1 MTGETTFLMDRQL
14 TKTWDAFGE
23 YVGDFPEAG
32 KPRHL
37 AHFGMTVKPTPH
49 QQFDLHVGVGLS
61 SAAVDHF
68 IGIGYSLRLQA
79 VRRLAFAQCHCR

>member
-1 MTGETTFLMDRQL
+1 
-14 TKTWDAFGE
+14 
-23 YVGDFPEAG
+23 
-32 KPRHL
+32 
-37 AHFGMTVKPTPH
+37 MTVKPTPH